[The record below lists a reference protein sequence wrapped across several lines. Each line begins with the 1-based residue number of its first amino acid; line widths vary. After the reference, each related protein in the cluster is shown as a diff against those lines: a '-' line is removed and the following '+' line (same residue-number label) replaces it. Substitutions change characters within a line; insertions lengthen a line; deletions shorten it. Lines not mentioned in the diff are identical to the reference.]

1 MASVIISYSR
11 KDRDF
16 VLKLHNTLAERKRDT
31 WVDWKDIL
39 LTADFLKE
47 ICSGIDASD
56 NFVFVMSP
64 ESVSTQPTLREG
76 AS

>member
-1 MASVIISYSR
+1 MASVFISYSR

-16 VLKLHNTLAERKRDT
+16 VLKLHNALAELKRDT
-31 WVDWKDIL
+31 WVDWQDIP

-47 ICSGIDASD
+47 ICAGIDASD
-56 NFVFVMSP
+56 TFVFVMSP
-64 ESVSTQPTLREG
+64 ESVSTQPTLREE